1 MNDGSNTVKGRRR
14 TVVTREL
21 AYHRPDSLAAAC
33 KLLGELGP
41 AGLPLAGGTDVVVDL
56 RRGAIEASQLVSLD
70 HLAEMRGIRVE
81 GEELRIGALTTPA
94 QLEASDVVHTHR
106 PELLDIVEVF
116 GTPQVRNRATVGG
129 NLCTAASCA
138 DLVPLLMAVEAR
150 VVVAGW
156 DERREIR
163 LDELFDDHRKTVL
176 EPGMLLVEVIVPVQ
190 RPGEGASYRTFGL
203 RAANFI
209 SVAGVAAAIRLEDR
223 ACREARLV
231 LGAVAP
237 TPLRV
242 PTAEKKLEGRMLDV
256 EVLREAASVASL
268 AAAPISDVRGSAEH
282 RRELVA
288 VLAMRALTL
297 AWERAQ

>member
-1 MNDGSNTVKGRRR
+1 
-14 TVVTREL
+14 
-21 AYHRPDSLAAAC
+21 
-33 KLLGELGP
+33 
-41 AGLPLAGGTDVVVDL
+41 
-56 RRGAIEASQLVSLD
+56 
-70 HLAEMRGIRVE
+70 
-81 GEELRIGALTTPA
+81 
-94 QLEASDVVHTHR
+94 
-106 PELLDIVEVF
+106 
-116 GTPQVRNRATVGG
+116 
-129 NLCTAASCA
+129 
-138 DLVPLLMAVEAR
+138 
-150 VVVAGW
+150 
-156 DERREIR
+156 
-163 LDELFDDHRKTVL
+163 
-176 EPGMLLVEVIVPVQ
+176 MLLVEIIVPVQ
-190 RPGEGASYRTFGL
+190 RSGEGASYRTFGL

>member
-1 MNDGSNTVKGRRR
+1 
-14 TVVTREL
+14 VTQEL
-21 AYHRPDSLAAAC
+21 AYHRPDSLAEAC
-33 KLLGELGP
+33 KLLRELGP
-41 AGLPLAGGTDVVVDL
+41 DGLPLAGGTDVVVDL

-81 GEELRIGALTTPA
+81 GDELRIGALTTPA
-94 QLEASDVVHTHR
+94 QLEASDMVHTHR
-106 PELLDIVEVF
+106 PELLDVVGVF
-116 GTPQVRNRATVGG
+116 GTPQVRNRATIGG

-138 DLVPLLMAVEAR
+138 DLVPFLMAVKAR

-156 DERREIR
+156 SDRREVQ
-163 LDELFDDHRKTVL
+163 LDDLFDDHRKTTL
-176 EPGMLLVEVIVPVQ
+176 EPGVLVVEVIVPSR
-190 RPGEGASYRTFGL
+190 RPNEGAAYQAFGL

-209 SVAGVAAAIRLEDR
+209 SVAAVAAALRLEDR
-223 ACREARLV
+223 VCREARLV

-242 PTAEKKLEGRMLDV
+242 PTAEEKLEGSTLDV

-282 RRELVA
+282 RRELVS
-288 VLAMRALTL
+288 VLAMRALTS